1 MTAPGEVTVADT
13 IRWLHDEG
21 LVRLTG
27 VGDRSAA
34 PVAAYTVS
42 VATGV
47 VTAYPSGGIG
57 AETQTF
63 AADDLPYPT
72 GTPRRLVVVGVT
84 AQEAVLVVDLAVAYA
99 LGVNASRPEPIAR
112 AWLMQLLL
120 NPEITISTNSGGLAV
135 SAGNRCRQTFIPGG
149 GAMLFTVD
157 DRKPPA
163 STVTLNPVTEGADHL
178 DVDSDGSGELYLG
191 SRFWQL
197 RLVLTMDDGGWAL
210 LTEQL
215 ESAAAEPGVSR

>member
-1 MTAPGEVTVADT
+1 MTAPSEVTVADT

-27 VGDRSAA
+27 VGERSSA
-34 PVAAYTVS
+34 PVAAYTVA
-42 VATGV
+42 VATGEV
-47 VTAYPSGGIG
+47 SAYPSGGIG
-57 AETQTF
+57 AEVQSF
-63 AADDLPYPT
+63 PADDLPYPN

-84 AQEAVLVVDLAVAYA
+84 AQETVLVVDLSVAYTLA
-99 LGVNASRPEPIAR
+99 INAPRPEPVAR

-120 NPEITISTNSGGLAV
+120 NPDNTVSTNSGGLAV
-135 SAGNRCRQTFIPGG
+135 SAGERCRQTFIPGG
-149 GAMLFTVD
+149 SATLFTVD

-163 STVTLNPVTEGADHL
+163 TTVTLNPTTEGPDHL
-178 DVDSDGSGELYLG
+178 EVDSDGSGELYIG

-197 RLVLTMDDGGWAL
+197 RLVLTVDDGGWAL

-215 ESAAAEPGVSR
+215 ESAAESA